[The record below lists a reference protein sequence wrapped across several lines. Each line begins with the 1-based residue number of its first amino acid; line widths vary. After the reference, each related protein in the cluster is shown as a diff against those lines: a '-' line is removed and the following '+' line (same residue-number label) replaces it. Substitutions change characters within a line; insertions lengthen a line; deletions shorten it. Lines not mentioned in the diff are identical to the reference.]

1 MGIWFGTTESK
12 GPYGY
17 VCTGLLYSKDGD
29 NTFALNKLVLVIVDM
44 TLKECIERSLY
55 TDMYEYSPDEIIERM
70 GHTIVNPSWAMISR
84 Y

>member
-29 NTFALNKLVLVIVDM
+29 NMFALNKLVLVIVDM
-44 TLKECIERSLY
+44 TLKECIERS
-55 TDMYEYSPDEIIERM
+55 II
-70 GHTIVNPSWAMISR
+70 H
-84 Y
+84 

>member
-44 TLKECIERSLY
+44 TLKECIERHY
-55 TDMYEYSPDEIIERM
+55 TLTCMNIRQM
-70 GHTIVNPSWAMISR
+70 R
-84 Y
+84 